1 VRNIYLILVP
11 LCRHSLLTLIKYPES
26 SGNHYQKNLSFGIL
40 KRLNITRGKAMLPE
54 EDLKIIKKELGREPT
69 LVEQGCFLNLW
80 SEHCSY
86 RSSAPLL
93 RTFTTTGENVIIG
106 PGDDAAVIKFEEG
119 YVLAIGMESHNHP
132 SYVDPYNG
140 SATGIGGIVRDIIS
154 MGARPIALMDPLY
167 FGPLDTPKN
176 LFLFE
181 QIIKGIAGYGNCI
194 GVPVVKGETFFD
206 RKYSGNPLVN
216 VVAVGLCREED
227 IMTSRS
233 QEAGNILVL
242 TGSST
247 GKDGLG
253 GASFASR
260 DLSESAE
267 AEDRPSVQVGDPY
280 TEKLLIEMT
289 LEAIRKGYVKSCKDL
304 GAAGLCGA
312 SSELAAKGGLGARI
326 IADAVPQREPN
337 MNAYEILLAES
348 QERMLFEVAPENA
361 DAVLALA
368 EKYDLNGAVVGYLTE
383 EPRYTVEFRG
393 EIVADLPIDFL
404 TGGAPTCEKL
414 STPPVPQIEKEGRK
428 PESPHDLKAAF
439 LKVLSSY
446 NIASK
451 EWIYRQYD
459 HEVQLRTVVKPGE
472 DSGVLRITSKKG
484 IALSCGCQPRV
495 TLLDPYSG
503 GKTAIIENA
512 MNLAVKGAEGLAIV
526 NCLNFGNPD
535 RPDIYWQLENSILGL
550 GDGARELSIPV
561 VGGNVSLYNESDEF
575 KTAILPTPSIGI
587 VGKID
592 LETSLPSGFF
602 AKSGDSIILVG
613 ETTPEMGGSEYYAC
627 FGAENSGKAPQV
639 PKNAPMI
646 IKSVI
651 EAVKS
656 GILSSAHDLSLG
668 GIGAGLARMCK
679 NVCAKVDLSGV
690 TELQAYELLFSEA
703 PARALLATSEPE
715 ALQEILKD
723 IPHTIIG
730 KVGGNALE
738 IKGRD
743 FEVSLSQKEIL
754 EAYGSLTRFMME

>member
-1 VRNIYLILVP
+1 M
-11 LCRHSLLTLIKYPES
+11 LLD
-26 SGNHYQKNLSFGIL
+26 
-40 KRLNITRGKAMLPE
+40 
-54 EDLKIIKKELGREPT
+54 EDLKIITEKLGREPT

-93 RTFTTTGENVIIG
+93 KTFTTTGENVIIG
-106 PGDDAAVIKFEEG
+106 PGDDAAVVKFEDG

-132 SYVDPYNG
+132 SYVDPNNG
-140 SATGIGGIVRDIIS
+140 AATGVGGIVRDIIS

-216 VVAVGLCREED
+216 VVAVGLCREES
-227 IMTSRS
+227 IVTSRS
-233 QEAGNILVL
+233 RNAGNKLILA
-242 TGSST
+242 GSST

-289 LEAIRKGYVKSCKDL
+289 LEAMEKGYVKSCKDL

-312 SSELAAKGGLGARI
+312 SSELAAKGGLGAYI
-326 IADAVPQREPN
+326 IADAVTQREPN

-348 QERMLFEVAPENA
+348 QERMLFEVSPEDV

-368 EKYDLNGAVVGYLTE
+368 GKYDLNGAEVGYLTD
-383 EPRYTVEFRG
+383 EPKYVVEFG
-393 EIVADLPIDFL
+393 GAIVADLPIDLL
-404 TGGAPTCEKL
+404 TGGAPICEKL
-414 STPPVPQIEKEGRK
+414 SAAPASRTEE
-428 PESPHDLKAAF
+428 ESQKLEVLGDLKAAF
-439 LKVLSSY
+439 LKILSSY

-472 DSGVLRITSKKG
+472 DSGVLRITGKKG
-484 IALSCGCQPRV
+484 IALSCGCQPRA

-503 GKTAIIENA
+503 GKTAVIENA
-512 MNLAVKGAEGLAIV
+512 MNLAVKGAEALAVV
-526 NCLNFGNPD
+526 NCLNFGNPE
-535 RPDIYWQLENSILGL
+535 RPEIYWQFKNSVLGL
-550 GDGARELSIPV
+550 GDGARELAVPV

-575 KTAILPTPSIGI
+575 KTSIPPTPS
-587 VGKID
+587 VGMMGKVD
-592 LETSLPSGFF
+592 LEIPLPSGFF
-602 AKSGDSIILVG
+602 AKSGDTIILVG
-613 ETTPEMGGSEYYAC
+613 ETNPEMGGSEYYAL
-627 FGAENSGKAPQV
+627 FGAENLGKVPQV
-639 PKNAPMI
+639 PKNTPEI
-646 IKSVI
+646 IKAVI

-656 GILSSAHDLSLG
+656 GKLSSAHDISLG
-668 GIGAGLARMCK
+668 GIGAAIARMCK
-679 NVCAKVDLSGV
+679 NVCAKVDLSEIG
-690 TELQAYELLFSEA
+690 EMQADEILFSEA
-703 PARALLATSEPE
+703 PARALLATGEPE
-715 ALQEILKD
+715 AVREILKNV
-723 IPHTIIG
+723 PHSIIG
-730 KVGGNALE
+730 TVGGNSLE
-738 IKGRD
+738 IKGKD
-743 FEVSLSQKEIL
+743 FEISLSQKEIS
-754 EAYGSLTRFMME
+754 EAYGSLTRFMMK